1 MIKVIEVSQ
10 AMASG
15 TVEELDFE
23 TFTTENVFGGDSD
36 LARKRH
42 LDYFTLLDVNP
53 NENPRQATVWF
64 IKGPDGKM
72 TRYKQNLDMSE

>member
-1 MIKVIEVSQ
+1 MIKVIQVSQ

-15 TVEELDFE
+15 SVEPLEFD
-23 TFTTENVFGGDSD
+23 TFTTENVFGGDSN
-36 LARKRH
+36 LARERG
-42 LDYFTLLDVNP
+42 LDYFTLLDVEP
-53 NENPRQATVWF
+53 NENPRLGTVWF